1 MTIKEKLNLMTQ
13 TRMANDAHIRA
24 MIKTNR
30 DLMTMYETEDKPGQ
44 MAALAEMAR
53 RLHRVMITPDV
64 PAIFSQYKL
73 NGAGDETW

>member
-1 MTIKEKLNLMTQ
+1 MTIKEKLNLMAQ

-30 DLMTMYETEDKPGQ
+30 DLLTMYETEDKPSQ

-53 RLHRVMITPDV
+53 RIHRTMITYDV
-64 PAIFSQYKL
+64 LPIFKQYKL
-73 NGAGDETW
+73 NSAGDETW